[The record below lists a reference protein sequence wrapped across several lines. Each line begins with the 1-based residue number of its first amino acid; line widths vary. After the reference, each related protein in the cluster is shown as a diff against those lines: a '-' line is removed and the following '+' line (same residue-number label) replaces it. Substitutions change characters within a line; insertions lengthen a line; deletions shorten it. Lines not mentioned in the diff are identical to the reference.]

1 MLKPVGI
8 GDKREMDLFF
18 LLLVALV
25 AYKAETASREADRYT
40 INLDHPPSQRW
51 SEVVLAHKSELEAMA
66 GIIDS
71 GIPPMLQNA
80 FSLMTKSG
88 IENYVPYPYNE
99 EIEGVA
105 KLLDGVTTADLLLL
119 NFLYELTA
127 FGDYN
132 LKDNYKTD
140 ALACTSI
147 VAETMNGSI
156 LHGRNM
162 DYNLQKYLANITV
175 TVDFQTNGNISYT
188 GTTFAG
194 YVGLITGQKPY
205 KYTISLNQRD
215 EGQLWMNVLQ
225 AWIYGFGA
233 APSLSIRDVLAQ
245 DDLTFES
252 AVETLSTTPLIAS
265 CYLIVGGMTS
275 GEGVVITRSRSESV
289 SPERINTLNKVWY
302 VLQTN
307 YDHWTTPP
315 PSDDRR
321 DPGIEAMESMT
332 RANLD
337 PIGLY
342 NVLSTPPVLNNITT
356 YTVIMSAANPLMYT
370 TWIR

>member
-1 MLKPVGI
+1 M
-8 GDKREMDLFF
+8 
-18 LLLVALV
+18 
-25 AYKAETASREADRYT
+25 
-40 INLDHPPSQRW
+40 
-51 SEVVLAHKSELEAMA
+51 
-66 GIIDS
+66 
-71 GIPPMLQNA
+71 
-80 FSLMTKSG
+80 
-88 IENYVPYPYNE
+88 
-99 EIEGVA
+99 
-105 KLLDGVTTADLLLL
+105 
-119 NFLYELTA
+119 
-127 FGDYN
+127 
-132 LKDNYKTD
+132 
-140 ALACTSI
+140 
-147 VAETMNGSI
+147 
-156 LHGRNM
+156 
-162 DYNLQKYLANITV
+162 
-175 TVDFQTNGNISYT
+175 
-188 GTTFAG
+188 
-194 YVGLITGQKPY
+194 
-205 KYTISLNQRD
+205 
-215 EGQLWMNVLQ
+215 
-225 AWIYGFGA
+225 
-233 APSLSIRDVLAQ
+233 SIRDVLAQ